1 MPGFNNVRN
10 EVVDDIIWVWQAA
23 GLPII
28 SFSQIQAKFNELVA
42 KFEGAKKWAKVYQS
56 VTTSVQR
63 NGWTSFLITQER

>member
-10 EVVDDIIWVWQAA
+10 EVVDDIIWVRQAA

-28 SFSQIQAKFNELVA
+28 SFSQIQAKFIKLVA